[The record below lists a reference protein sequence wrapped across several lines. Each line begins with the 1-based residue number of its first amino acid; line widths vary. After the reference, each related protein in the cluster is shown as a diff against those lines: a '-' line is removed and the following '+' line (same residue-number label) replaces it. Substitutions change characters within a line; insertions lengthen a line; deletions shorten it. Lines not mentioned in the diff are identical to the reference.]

1 MPHEFQDQP
10 SEIGFEIT
18 LRGDLAGVPAT
29 LPTLPAGPSSQ
40 QICRK
45 SPFAHYSRMLTAE
58 GGILIVYKDL
68 ALGGIY
74 TFLRVMFFIAATY
87 FELWALCRTAL
98 SSDAFAL
105 LFAFAMLGNV
115 IATYWKIKIGHS
127 VEIRHDRMIL
137 DGKHVFWA
145 TDIGQNF
152 PQLQRKDDDPNRM
165 TIAGI
170 CGTRFVEYM
179 TANRIDDNDRTPEV
193 LIADL
198 QDAMQKLWGRSEVTF
213 GG

>member
-1 MPHEFQDQP
+1 MPSETQDP
-10 SEIGFEIT
+10 LSEIGFDIT
-18 LRGDLAGVPAT
+18 LRDELAGLPAT
-29 LPTLPAGPSSQ
+29 LPAPSFGQSQ
-40 QICRK
+40 QRSNQR
-45 SPFAHYSRMLTAE
+45 SPFNHYIRMLSPE
-58 GGILIVYKDL
+58 GGILIIYKDL

-74 TFLRVMFFIAATY
+74 TFLRVVFFIAATT
-87 FELWALCRTAL
+87 FELWTLDKTSL
-98 SSDAFAL
+98 STGTCML

-115 IATYWKIKIGHS
+115 AVVYWKFKVTHS

-152 PQLQRKDDDPNRM
+152 PQLQRKDNDPNRM

-179 TANRIDDNDRTPEV
+179 TANRLDDNDRTPEV
-193 LIADL
+193 LVADL
-198 QDAMQKLWGRSEVTF
+198 QDAMQKLWGRSELTF